1 MRKRSRRNHSAVF
14 EAKVVLAAVKG
25 EATLAELAPLQ
36 QPDRRLLRRGTRG
49 SDRALRDVLQHSTSA
64 QLA

>member
-14 EAKVVLAAVKG
+14 KAKVALAAVKG

-36 QPDRRLLRRGTRG
+36 QLDRQTPDHVYFKSLP
-49 SDRALRDVLQHSTSA
+49 
-64 QLA
+64 LAAAA